1 MLPRFWKKIIIVLS
15 GKLLFPR
22 ICTCSYGA
30 MVSYGVMGAF
40 IWGCYL
46 PWRIW
51 WLKSF
56 DGEKKHAIPYFLF
69 IWFWKNT
76 STKTTAVIG
85 ITSCLE
91 EKLQSLSPPI
101 REAQSYPLSLYLPKC
116 DCFAASHLVVCQ
128 LNSRLYKLN
137 IGLRKKGM
145 GSRKFSKGRVT

>member
-1 MLPRFWKKIIIVLS
+1 MEK
-15 GKLLFPR
+15 
-22 ICTCSYGA
+22 
-30 MVSYGVMGAF
+30 
-40 IWGCYL
+40 
-46 PWRIW
+46 
-51 WLKSF
+51 
-56 DGEKKHAIPYFLF
+56 KKHAIPYFLF

-116 DCFAASHLVVCQ
+116 DCFVASHLVVCQ

-145 GSRKFSKGRVT
+145 GSRKFSKGRVTQPVLTPCVSPNCLLLLLLIEPNLKPGKRLLSGGEGSYRTEYRLVQST